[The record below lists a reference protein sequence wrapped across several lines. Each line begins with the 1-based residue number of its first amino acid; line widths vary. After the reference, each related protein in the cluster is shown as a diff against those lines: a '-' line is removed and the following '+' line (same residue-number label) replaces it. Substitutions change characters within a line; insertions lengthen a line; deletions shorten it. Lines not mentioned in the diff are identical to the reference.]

1 MIGIVGGI
9 GPYSGIDLLRKVF
22 DNTLACS
29 DQEHLDAVLISA
41 SSKIQDRT
49 EYIMGR
55 ITKNPAYAIAEVI
68 HKLHIAGA
76 VVAGIPCN
84 TAHSPKIFSVI
95 ESELKKSKYGI
106 VVLNMI
112 EETVSYLHANH
123 SGVTKVGVLSTT
135 GTYKSKIYNEA
146 LQSKGYEAIVPSLEM
161 QEDLIHPAIYHP
173 DYGIKSKSNPIHPQA
188 RRNLMEG
195 FSFCKQQGAQAVIL
209 GCTEIPLAI
218 SEDEIDGMIIID
230 PTAVLARAL
239 IQFVDSNKLK
249 PNKHGVLEK

>member
-9 GPYSGIDLLRKVF
+9 GPYSGIDLLKKVF
-22 DNTLACS
+22 DNTLAGS

-41 SSKIQDRT
+41 SSKICDRT
-49 EYIMGR
+49 EYILGK
-55 ITKNPAYAIAEVI
+55 ITENPAYAIAEVI
-68 HKLHIAGA
+68 HKLHNAGA

-84 TAHSPKIFSVI
+84 TAHSPIIFSVI
-95 ESELKKSKYGI
+95 QSELKKSEDAI

-112 EETVSYLHANH
+112 EETALYLHAHH
-123 SGVTKVGVLSTT
+123 SGITKVGVLSTT
-135 GTYKSKIYNEA
+135 GTYKSKIYNNA
-146 LQSKGYEAIVPSLEM
+146 LQSKGFEVIVPSLEM

-173 DYGIKSKSNPIHPQA
+173 DYGIKSKSNPVHPQA

-195 FSFCKQQGAQAVIL
+195 FSFCKQHGAQAVIL

-218 SEDEIDGMIIID
+218 SEEKIDGMSIID

-239 IQFVDSNKLK
+239 IRFVNPNKLK
-249 PNKHGVLEK
+249 PTPHE